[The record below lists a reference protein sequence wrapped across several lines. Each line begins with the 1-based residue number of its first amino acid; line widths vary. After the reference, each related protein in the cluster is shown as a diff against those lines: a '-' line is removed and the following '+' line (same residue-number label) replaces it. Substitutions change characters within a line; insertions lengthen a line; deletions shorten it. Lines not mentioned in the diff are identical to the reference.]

1 MAYPRRSNFFSF
13 QRLCGEAYLILHRH
27 SHLFITLFT
36 MMLCMGIPE
45 LQKLEDIHYLRRTL
59 AVDKKDEQQALQY
72 FNEQLN
78 EAYEGGWT
86 TKVDWFFHSVRH
98 M

>member
-1 MAYPRRSNFFSF
+1 
-13 QRLCGEAYLILHRH
+13 
-27 SHLFITLFT
+27 
-36 MMLCMGIPE
+36 MLCMGIPE

-59 AVDKKDEQQALQY
+59 AVDKTEAEAMNY
-72 FNEQLN
+72 FNEQLSD
-78 EAYEGGWT
+78 AYGSAWT

>member
-1 MAYPRRSNFFSF
+1 
-13 QRLCGEAYLILHRH
+13 
-27 SHLFITLFT
+27 